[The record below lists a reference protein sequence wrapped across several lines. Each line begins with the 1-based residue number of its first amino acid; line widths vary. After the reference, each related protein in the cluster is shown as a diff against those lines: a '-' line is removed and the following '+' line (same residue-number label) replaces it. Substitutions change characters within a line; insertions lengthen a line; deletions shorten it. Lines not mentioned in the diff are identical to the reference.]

1 MNTQVITAEDITHR
15 PPQWHIASLA
25 AHVRPEQLEQLKH
38 WLLQHNNLE
47 IEAES
52 AQGKLVIVIESDH
65 EKAIAN
71 FLDELRVQDGVLNAA
86 LVYHE
91 ILDEQDLLD
100 DISHED
106 NTL

>member
-1 MNTQVITAEDITHR
+1 MNNPVIATEDITHR
-15 PPQWHIASLA
+15 PAQWHIASLA
-25 AHVRPEQLEQLKH
+25 AYVRPEQLEQLKH

-52 AQGKLVIVIESDH
+52 AQGKLVIVLESDH

-71 FLDELRVQDGVLNAA
+71 FLDELREQDGVLNAA

-100 DISHED
+100 EISHED
-106 NTL
+106 DTL